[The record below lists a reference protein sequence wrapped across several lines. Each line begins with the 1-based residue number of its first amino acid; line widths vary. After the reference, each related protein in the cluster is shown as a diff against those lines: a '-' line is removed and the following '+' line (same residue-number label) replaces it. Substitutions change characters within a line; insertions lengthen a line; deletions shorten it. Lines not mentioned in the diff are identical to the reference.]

1 MDKNLLYFTNSYPYG
16 IGEQW
21 KKNELDVLVNY
32 FNQITVIPFSY
43 GGNLNQP
50 KVLPRN
56 VILETPLYEK
66 EGFYIT
72 KIDWAKILFSKY
84 ILTFLAEFFSK
95 KVYLNKA
102 HLIHWAVACKQ
113 VLLLTKHKRLNKI
126 LDQSNENTVLYFFW
140 GKGTCE
146 LLPFKKSVQAKTIA
160 IRLHRYD
167 LYEER
172 NSGYIPFRNILFKRA
187 KYLLP
192 ISLNGEQ
199 YLKQYFNN
207 QNEALSKIR
216 LLRLGT
222 ISNGKLASKSSDGK
236 MIVMSCSS
244 LVDVKR
250 VHIMVECLKYMNIP
264 IEWRHIGDGALQKE
278 LKLKAQQD
286 EVSNQFIF
294 EGFIPSH
301 EIQDYYTSRSI
312 DLFINTSS
320 SEGVPVSIMEAFA
333 AGIPVLATN
342 VGGTAEIVDDSVG
355 GLLPA
360 DVTPEILAE
369 KIIAFYN
376 LTELEKDTLR
386 QNAYNRFKE
395 KCDANYWA
403 NELGKL
409 LVS

>member
-1 MDKNLLYFTNSYPYG
+1 MAKNLLYFTNSFPYG

-21 KKNELDVLVNY
+21 KANELSVLVNY
-32 FNQITVIPFSY
+32 FTSITVVPFSY
-43 GGNLNQP
+43 GGNYNQP
-50 KVLPRN
+50 KVLPKN
-56 VILETPLYEK
+56 VLLEEPLYTK
-66 EGFYIT
+66 DGFYISKLDWL
-72 KIDWAKILFSKY
+72 KIVCSKY
-84 ILTFLAEFFSK
+84 AIIFLKEFFSK
-95 KVYLNKA
+95 KVYSNKA
-102 HLIHWAVACKQ
+102 YLINWAVACKQ
-113 VLLLTKHKRLNKI
+113 VLLLVNHPRLNKI
-126 LDQSNENTVLYFFW
+126 LDNATDNTVMYFFW
-140 GKGTCE
+140 GKGACE
-146 LLPFKKSVQAKTIA
+146 LLPFKKNVQAKTIA
-160 IRLHRYD
+160 IRLHGYD

-172 NSGYIPFRNILFKRA
+172 NSGYIPFRDILFKRA

-199 YLKQYFNN
+199 YLKKYFNN

-222 ISNGKLASKSSDGK
+222 ISNGKVASKSSDS
-236 MIVMSCSS
+236 IIRIISCSS
-244 LVDVKR
+244 IIPLKR

-278 LKLKAQQD
+278 LELKAQQNG
-286 EVSNQFIF
+286 VSNQFIF

-342 VGGTAEIVDDSVG
+342 VGGTSEIVDHAVG

-360 DVTPEILAE
+360 DLTPEILAE

-376 LTELEKDTLR
+376 LTEVEKDTLR
-386 QNAYNRFKE
+386 KNAYNRFKE

-409 LVS
+409 LVN